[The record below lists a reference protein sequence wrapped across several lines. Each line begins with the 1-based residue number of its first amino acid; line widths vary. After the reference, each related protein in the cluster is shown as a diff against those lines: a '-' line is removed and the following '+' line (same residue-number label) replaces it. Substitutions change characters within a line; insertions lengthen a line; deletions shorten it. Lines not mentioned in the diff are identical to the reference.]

1 MIDKNRY
8 NEYLEVI
15 RDKKDISLLSTVFF
29 LILTSLVIGYT
40 IVDTNTLN
48 IVSMIFISASFIISV
63 CNLVI
68 NNIKLSTIKSNK
80 NKYMNV

>member
-40 IVDTNTLN
+40 IIDTNTLN
-48 IVSMIFISASFIISV
+48 VVSMIFISGSFIISV